1 MVLDTLAVG
10 AGMRRLIVRY
20 VLLVGAAV
28 FLFLA
33 FLRPAMAG
41 QGQVFVGNIDG
52 VISPPMA
59 NYVKR
64 VIARGNE
71 QNVNAI
77 VFRMDTPGGLDTSM
91 REIIRAI
98 LDSKVP
104 VIVYVVPG
112 GRAASAGTF
121 IAMAA
126 HVAAMS
132 PGTAIGAASPV
143 SLGDQQPDDT
153 LKNKATNDAAEYIR
167 SLAKLRGRN
176 YDWPADN
183 AVRRAESLDAEN
195 ALKLRVIDLVSHD
208 LPTLLSTL
216 NGREIS
222 LNEQEKITLQL
233 SNVTLVNVDLS
244 LVDKFLLAISN
255 PNIAFIL
262 LSLGMLGL
270 FFELSNPGAIFPGVL
285 GGIALLLAFYSLGT
299 LQANWAGVLLMGL
312 ALALFIAEIFLPSHG
327 ILGAGAVVS
336 FILGALMLWS
346 GRPGVQLGVDLRLI
360 GAVAGLM
367 TLTMLFIIQ
376 AVVRSQRLQPVTG
389 VAGLVGRP
397 AIVKTPLEPEGTVL
411 LESELW
417 HARVVNGEAVE
428 PGETVYVE
436 KVDGLTV
443 WVTKKGRR

>member
-1 MVLDTLAVG
+1 
-10 AGMRRLIVRY
+10 
-20 VLLVGAAV
+20 
-28 FLFLA
+28 
-33 FLRPAMAG
+33 MAG
-41 QGQVFVGNIDG
+41 QGQVLVGNIDG

-71 QNVNAI
+71 QKVNAI

-91 REIIRAI
+91 REITRAI
-98 LDSKVP
+98 LNSEVP

-112 GRAASAGTF
+112 GRAASAGMF
-121 IAMAA
+121 ITMAA

-143 SLGDQQPDDT
+143 ALGDQQPNET
-153 LKNKATNDAAEYIR
+153 LRDKVTNDAAEYIR

-176 YDWPADN
+176 HDWPAEN

-195 ALKLRVIDLVSHD
+195 ALKLRVIDLVSPD

-222 LNEQEKITLQL
+222 LNEQEKLTLQL

-244 LVDKFLLAISN
+244 LADKFLLAISN

-270 FFELSNPGAIFPGVL
+270 FFELSNPGSIFPGVL

-312 ALALFIAEIFLPSHG
+312 AFALFIAEIFLPSHG

-360 GAVAGLM
+360 GAIAGLI

-389 VAGLVGRP
+389 VAWLVGKP
-397 AIVKTPLEPEGTVL
+397 VIVKTPLGPEGTVL
-411 LESELW
+411 LEGERW
-417 HARVVNGEAVE
+417 HARVVNGEVVQ

-436 KVDGLTV
+436 KVEGLTV